1 MKQIRGMSKKQ
12 TIQATS
18 TTSSDAA
25 ARALGL
31 IPPQVV
37 SYEETVLGSVLCGF
51 VDFNDVV
58 QILSSEM
65 FYKQANGKI
74 FAAFE
79 KLYGSGEPVDANT
92 VTTELRKSSELND
105 AGGEAYLAELTN
117 KGVSARI
124 DYYSLSIFECYLR
137 RELITMCSEVQKS
150 GFDVTADFG
159 EVITQAEKRLNDIIL
174 QIAGKKD
181 IEHISTIADVAVDD
195 AFKRIQNARNN
206 KFTGVDTGLSKLNR
220 LTCGWQPS
228 KLYILAAR
236 PSVGKTSVMLH
247 LARAAAKDD
256 KKVLIFSLEMS
267 GVELVNKLLLAE
279 SEIDADHFKSGYMT
293 GEEELMINSAFGR
306 VGSLPVWIDTTA
318 DITMNEI
325 HARTKAMQK
334 KGKCDI
340 VLIDYLGLC
349 RERAHAGRTR
359 EQAVSAMSR
368 EAKIMAKDLQLPV
381 ILLSQL
387 SREVEKRGDKQ
398 PQLSDLR
405 DSGGIEQDADVVMFI
420 WRPDE
425 NYLKTHPELE
435 GCGKIIIRKNR
446 DGACGSTS
454 FRHNKEM
461 TKIYDY

>member
-1 MKQIRGMSKKQ
+1 MKKQ
-12 TIQATS
+12 TTQAKS
-18 TTSSDAA
+18 TNSSNAA
-25 ARALGL
+25 ALQLGL
-31 IPPQVV
+31 IPPQMIK
-37 SYEETVLGSVLCGF
+37 YEEIVIGSILCGF
-51 VDFNDVV
+51 VDFNEVV

-65 FYKQANGKI
+65 FYKEAHGKI
-74 FAAFE
+74 FAAIE
-79 KLYGSGEPVDANT
+79 KLYSNSEPIDANT
-92 VTTELRKSSELND
+92 ITAELKKTNELD
-105 AGGEAYLAELTN
+105 EAGGEVYIVELTN

-124 DYYSLSIFECYLR
+124 EYYSLAIFECYLR
-137 RELITMCSEVQKS
+137 RELITVCNEVQKLS
-150 GFDVTADFG
+150 FDTAADFG
-159 EVITQAEKRLNDIIL
+159 EVITQTEKRVNDIIL

-181 IEHISTIADVAVDD
+181 VEHISTIADTAVED
-195 AFKRIQNARNN
+195 AFKRIKNARNN
-206 KFTGVDTGLSKLNR
+206 KFTGVDTGLFKLNK

-247 LARAAAKDD
+247 LARAAAKDN

-267 GVELVNKLLLAE
+267 GVELANKLLLAE
-279 SEIDADHFKSGYMT
+279 SEINVDRFKSGYVT
-293 GEEELMINSAFGR
+293 SEEEAMINSAFGC
-306 VGSLPVWIDTTA
+306 VGSLPIWIDTTA

-325 HARTKAMQK
+325 HARAKAMQK

-349 RERAHAGRTR
+349 REKAHAGRTR

-368 EAKIMAKDLQLPV
+368 EAKITAKDLQVPV

-425 NYLKTHPELE
+425 NYLKTHADAK
-435 GCGKIIIRKNR
+435 GCGKILIRKNR
-446 DGACGSTS
+446 DGACGSVP
-454 FRHNKEM
+454 FRHNDEM